1 MSDAN
6 STSHEG
12 YVTRVKDIPAGC
24 YASTLKI
31 TAEFRRERYERTFYQ
46 INPLDDTA
54 QPLRATWPELVGLD
68 IEQLYDDSARIEI
81 THMHDMECVVIAWEF
96 TTRWGGFVEITADV
110 TYYGTAPGN
119 LERFGKRHRETEE
132 HTTHVDWMTTQRS
145 LFFEQSPLEWA
156 TGGLQRALEMWVR
169 AVNDCGKEEHVV
181 PGIGQF
187 LPGNVIPWI
196 KTYNTI
202 TADERGEQ

>member
-1 MSDAN
+1 MSNAN

-12 YVTRVKDIPAGC
+12 YVTHINKIPSGC
-24 YASTLKI
+24 DASSLNI

-46 INPLDDTA
+46 INPLADNA

-68 IEQLYDDSARIEI
+68 IEQLYDDHARIEI
-81 THMHDMECVVIAWEF
+81 THMHGMEVVKVTWEF
-96 TTRWGGFVEITADV
+96 TTHWGGFVEISADV
-110 TYYGTAPGN
+110 RYYGSEPGD

-156 TGGLQRALEMWVR
+156 TGGLRRALEMWMR
-169 AVNDCGKEEHVV
+169 AVNDLANQDDIV

-187 LPGNVIPWI
+187 MPGNVIPWL
-196 KTYNTI
+196 KVYNTVE
-202 TADERGEQ
+202 TKAVEQ